1 MLLQVKASLPHGRWL
16 PWLKQQQE
24 SGAIG
29 FSHKTATKYMNLA
42 ANMNHGSYLSE
53 APSIRAALEL
63 LSDKEPLHAGLPLI
77 LAEVS
82 LQLQTEPLRARDC
95 RASNNLILSLCS
107 GASARAGLPLIL
119 ADGCQLATRSLCA
132 RGTAVRT
139 KAPICA

>member
-1 MLLQVKASLPHGRWL
+1 MLLQVKATLPHGRWL
-16 PWLKQQQE
+16 PWLKRQQE

-29 FSHKTATKYMNLA
+29 FSQQTASKYMKLA
-42 ANMNHGSYLSE
+42 ANYNHERNLSE

-63 LSDKEPLHAGLPLI
+63 LSDKEPLRARDCRI

-119 ADGCQLATRSLCA
+119 ADGYQLVTGASA
-132 RGTAVRT
+132 RARDCR
-139 KAPICA
+139 PN